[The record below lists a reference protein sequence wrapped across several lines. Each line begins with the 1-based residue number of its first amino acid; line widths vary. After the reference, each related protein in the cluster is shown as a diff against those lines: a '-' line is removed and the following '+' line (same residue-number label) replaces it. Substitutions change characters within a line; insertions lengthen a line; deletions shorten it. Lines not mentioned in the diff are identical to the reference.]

1 MTFSQNIAIMIDN
14 VFQEL
19 GYNRGY
25 SVFNPAFTSFTKEE
39 LNLIT
44 KVHLQNASDITFLKY
59 LPNLKK
65 VKISSMDYR
74 EVFYGTYDDN
84 PYSNSIMDFSPLEA
98 LSNLEELEITNDV
111 NLKTI
116 NLERLENL
124 KRLVLI
130 NNPRLQKINGASNL
144 HKLMDVC
151 LVGNHIM
158 DFPEFQQFLSNTLD
172 AKRCIIDIDAYLWF
186 LNDLKKN
193 STKETVTRYAN
204 IIYNAAL
211 TGGIN
216 RDIKFS
222 EASGFSNYTTITLGE
237 LTDLYI
243 KLNRKLHDSGIYNAS
258 SQEQMYYLYEF
269 GRSIPLAI
277 NDIKKR
283 NDEYLK
289 IKENNNGTIPEYYEQ
304 SLTYLHNSFITYRL
318 KKGNC
323 EGIVNL
329 LHIMASM
336 MGLESQTVYCHDNND
351 LENSSGTNHALLR
364 IKIDNEWRYLDPT
377 YDRQSNIEYF
387 DMDMNTVLGYAA
399 LPAIE
404 QKENEEYDNKKY
416 NRKNI

>member
-1 MTFSQNIAIMIDN
+1 
-14 VFQEL
+14 
-19 GYNRGY
+19 
-25 SVFNPAFTSFTKEE
+25 
-39 LNLIT
+39 
-44 KVHLQNASDITFLKY
+44 
-59 LPNLKK
+59 
-65 VKISSMDYR
+65 
-74 EVFYGTYDDN
+74 
-84 PYSNSIMDFSPLEA
+84 
-98 LSNLEELEITNDV
+98 
-111 NLKTI
+111 
-116 NLERLENL
+116 
-124 KRLVLI
+124 
-130 NNPRLQKINGASNL
+130 
-144 HKLMDVC
+144 
-151 LVGNHIM
+151 
-158 DFPEFQQFLSNTLD
+158 
-172 AKRCIIDIDAYLWF
+172 
-186 LNDLKKN
+186 
-193 STKETVTRYAN
+193 
-204 IIYNAAL
+204 
-211 TGGIN
+211 
-216 RDIKFS
+216 
-222 EASGFSNYTTITLGE
+222 
-237 LTDLYI
+237 
-243 KLNRKLHDSGIYNAS
+243 
-258 SQEQMYYLYEF
+258 MYYLYEF